1 MKLGQAFERTDVD
14 DLVSGQ
20 IQRLQVGQ
28 VFEGRQI
35 GDLVISQA
43 NFLQIFAFFQASQV
57 SDFLAVGMQDIHV
70 IQFFFIQLGLG
81 FMKDIADGGFQVLV
95 GERRR
100 RGFSRHG
107 RFLALPGFQDRLRLG
122 GEFLGARLVQDR

>member
-1 MKLGQAFERTDVD
+1 MELGQAFERINVD

-28 VFEGRQI
+28 VFEGCQI
-35 GDLVISQA
+35 GNLVISQA

-81 FMKDIADGGFQVLV
+81 FMKDIADGGFQILV
-95 GERRR
+95 GKGRR
-100 RGFSRHG
+100 RGLGRHG
-107 RFLALPGFQDRLRLG
+107 WFLTLPGFQDRFRLG
-122 GEFLGARLVQDR
+122 REVIGARLVQDR